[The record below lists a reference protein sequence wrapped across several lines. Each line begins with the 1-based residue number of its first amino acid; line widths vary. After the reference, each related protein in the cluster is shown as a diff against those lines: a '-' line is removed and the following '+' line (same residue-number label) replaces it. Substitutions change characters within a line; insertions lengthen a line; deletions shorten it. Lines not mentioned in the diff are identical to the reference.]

1 MEKKETKEKKGF
13 LSSLF
18 KTQSK
23 SCGCGIVI
31 EDTSKTS
38 SSSDK
43 ENSIDNSSKKS

>member
-23 SCGCGIVI
+23 PCGCGIVI
-31 EDTSKTS
+31 EDISKTIS
-38 SSSDK
+38 TT
-43 ENSIDNSSKKS
+43 